1 MKALSLWQPWASL
14 IAHELKR
21 VETRHWTTPYR
32 GLVLIHAAK
41 CWTPLQRQT
50 YRSLCNEHEAVWDAI
65 GRSTPPLGA
74 LVAIARLIDVRAMT
88 PAWIDEQTALE
99 FASGDWRPGRFGLVL
114 REVHRLEPVIPM
126 AGRQGKLIDVTKD
139 DVGAD
144 AWARLE
150 ELVRTVRRS

>member
-21 VETRHWTTPYR
+21 VETRHWRTDYR

-50 YRSLCNEHEAVWDAI
+50 YRSLCAEHETVWDAI

-74 LVAIARLIDVRAMT
+74 IVAIARLIDVRIMT

-114 REVHRLEPVIPM
+114 REVQRIEPVIPM
-126 AGRQGKLIDVTKD
+126 TAWQGKLLDVTQAN
-139 DVGAD
+139 VGPE

-150 ELVRTVRRS
+150 ELVRAVRS